1 MTPVAEVLERAAKSD
16 RRDCVIGGR
25 TQPTP
30 QTTADWATNRVTK
43 SKPEIVWISNTVCS
57 LSINKVFKMN

>member
-16 RRDCVIGGR
+16 RRDCVIGGC

-43 SKPEIVWISNTVCS
+43 SKPEIVWISNTE
-57 LSINKVFKMN
+57 